1 MNGERSKVKRFEKL
15 IAFTL
20 YLFLFIHFS
29 IVGLSLLPSNP
40 INYVYK
46 LQIRSYVDPF
56 FTQNWNLFAP
66 NPIASN
72 QTLLIKFI
80 SYTKKDSVSTNWLD
94 IKDVVHK
101 NRTKSFWSPLQRLEK
116 YFGSITESI
125 IEDQIELKE
134 YITKH
139 PKISKDS
146 IDNLLGQYRANY
158 GHRTLI
164 KYSKIVY
171 SRINQNT
178 SALPDSVYLKYRI
191 VDAEFPR
198 FSKRN
203 LDYYDLKNYKITY
216 YEFDLNKIF

>member
-1 MNGERSKVKRFEKL
+1 MESRKSKVLVIEK
-15 IAFTL
+15 ITAFTL
-20 YLFLFIHFS
+20 YLLLFIHFS
-29 IVGLSLLPSNP
+29 LVGLTLLPSNP
-40 INYVYK
+40 ISHVFK
-46 LQIRSYVDPF
+46 LQIRGYVDPF

-72 QTLLIKFI
+72 QTLLIKFTSYSQGDSI
-80 SYTKKDSVSTNWLD
+80 SSKWLD
-94 IKDVVHK
+94 IKEVVHK
-101 NRTKSFWSPLQRLEK
+101 NRTRSFWSPLQRLEK

-134 YITKH
+134 FLAKH
-139 PKISKDS
+139 PNTSKDS
-146 IDNLLGQYRANY
+146 IENLLTQYRGNY

-171 SRINQNT
+171 NRIAEK
-178 SALPDSVYLKYRI
+178 SALLPDSVLLRYRI

-198 FSKRN
+198 FSKRH

-216 YEFDLNKIF
+216 HEFDLNKIF